1 VKTFRSFATWVAPA
15 SLLACVLAISACRT
29 TPEAPPAQG
38 GFTESAPEDSGTASA
53 GLELAA
59 VYFDYDS
66 AVLRE
71 DARSSLK
78 KNAEVIRSAP
88 ASVVVTLE
96 GHCDERGSE
105 EYNLA
110 LGERRAE
117 SARAYLVDLGIPN
130 SRLRVVSFGEAKPA
144 VMGHD
149 ESAWKW
155 NRRVEAH

>member
-1 VKTFRSFATWVAPA
+1 VTTLRSLAARAAPA
-15 SLLACVLAISACRT
+15 CLLAATLALSGCRT
-29 TPEAPPAQG
+29 TPEEPKPPPEFDEGTVPG
-38 GFTESAPEDSGTASA
+38 GGPSSA

-71 DARSSLK
+71 DARATLK
-78 KNAEVIRSAP
+78 KNAEAIRGAP
-88 ASVVVTLE
+88 NVVVTLE
-96 GHCDERGSE
+96 GHCDERGSD

-110 LGERRAE
+110 LGERRGE
-117 SARAYLVDLGIPN
+117 SVRLYLVDLGIPD

-155 NRRVEAH
+155 NRRVESH